1 MQYIKRLLSFSFFG
15 PSENK
20 ENNLR
25 NYKKVQEAPIGRGT
39 FGFVYKVQKD
49 NEYYAAK
56 VLRQSTID
64 KKSYIKELEN
74 QIGIQHPAIMP
85 LEEYSLTDFS
95 HEPNT
100 VLITKYSVNGSLN
113 DALNLEQKDLSIDN
127 LDNKKGYIHC
137 DLKPQNILLN
147 KFFFPQIS
155 DFGLLRLYNSDELIS
170 LLNNETFSYVAP
182 EFLNGEKFD
191 SSVDVFSYGLIMY
204 EIVTGEKLY
213 QKNTSPF
220 DIQLNVEK
228 GYKPQFPRCEINQ
241 KK

>member
-74 QIGIQHPAIMP
+74 QIKLIQMI
-85 LEEYSLTDFS
+85 
-95 HEPNT
+95 
-100 VLITKYSVNGSLN
+100 
-113 DALNLEQKDLSIDN
+113 
-127 LDNKKGYIHC
+127 
-137 DLKPQNILLN
+137 
-147 KFFFPQIS
+147 
-155 DFGLLRLYNSDELIS
+155 
-170 LLNNETFSYVAP
+170 
-182 EFLNGEKFD
+182 
-191 SSVDVFSYGLIMY
+191 
-204 EIVTGEKLY
+204 
-213 QKNTSPF
+213 
-220 DIQLNVEK
+220 
-228 GYKPQFPRCEINQ
+228 
-241 KK
+241 